1 MFSSNKSGYGLE
13 RREQGTEVCALD
25 RQAETAPPQQRPE
38 QIPEG
43 RAEGTMRGPWR
54 EALKAE
60 AVHVPSV

>member
-1 MFSSNKSGYGLE
+1 M
-13 RREQGTEVCALD
+13 CALD